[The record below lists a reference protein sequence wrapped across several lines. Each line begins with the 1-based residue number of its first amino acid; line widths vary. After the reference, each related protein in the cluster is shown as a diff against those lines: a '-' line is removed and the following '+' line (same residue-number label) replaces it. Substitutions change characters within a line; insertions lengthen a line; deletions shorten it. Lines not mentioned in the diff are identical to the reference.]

1 MNQVEILG
9 NLTRDPVIRATS
21 TGKAMARF
29 SVAVNRTYRTP
40 AGEEKTLVD
49 FVNIVAWERMAE
61 SVGNYLKKGSRVF
74 VMGRYSTRSYE
85 GQDGQKKY
93 FTEVNAG
100 FIACPLGSSGD
111 DEIDGKGN
119 LYRANRDAVPPFGA
133 TPFL

>member
-9 NLTRDPVIRATS
+9 NLTRDPIIRATS
-21 TGKAMARF
+21 TGKTMARF
-29 SVAVNRTYRTP
+29 SVAVNRTYRTT

-49 FVNIVAWERMAE
+49 FINIVAWERMAE

-74 VMGRYSTRSYE
+74 VMGRYTTRSYE

-100 FIACPLGSSGD
+100 FIACPLGNSMENETG
-111 DEIDGKGN
+111 GKGDP
-119 LYRANRDAVPPFGA
+119 YRRNRDPVPPFGA
-133 TPFL
+133 APFL